1 MEYVVLVLVAW
12 GSLLLPL
19 PSWLKGVMSVAV
31 IGIGAVLLLFGLGG
45 SYWDS
50 HMRPGSSSAGSTIL
64 TGVLLLLSRAAHVMR
79 LVLHVLGAPP
89 GS

>member
-1 MEYVVLVLVAW
+1 MLVLVAW
-12 GSLLLPL
+12 GSLLLPM
-19 PSWLKGVMSVAV
+19 PGWFKGVMTVAV
-31 IGIGAVLLLFGLGG
+31 IAIGAVLLLFGLGG

-79 LVLHVLGAPP
+79 LILHVLGAPP
-89 GS
+89 DP